1 MLGTRNTRRKV
12 GQDAIALLKKDHEKV
27 KGLLNKLARSKD
39 RDTQRNIF
47 AQIDNDLQMHTRIEE
62 EIFYPAF
69 RAAVKDKSQTR
80 LYFEAVEEHHVVDLV
95 LPEMRT
101 SRLSKEIFLAK
112 AKVLKDVVQHHIEEE
127 ENEMFPKARKAL
139 GSQQLEDLAIRM
151 QRRKNQLSVG
161 MWDQSLEILNP
172 FVSRT
177 LKTSSRQ
184 NTGRTASKR
193 RAA

>member
-1 MLGTRNTRRKV
+1 MPGTRRTQKNV

-27 KGLLNKLARSKD
+27 KGLLRKLEKSRD
-39 RDTQRNIF
+39 RDKQRNIF

-69 RAAVKDKSQTR
+69 KTAVNRSESN
-80 LYFEAVEEHHVVDLV
+80 LYFEAVEEHHVVEMV

-101 SRLSKEIFLAK
+101 SRLSTEIFAAK
-112 AKVLKDVVQHHIEEE
+112 AKVLKDLVEHHIEEE
-127 ENEMFPKARKAL
+127 ESQMFPKARKAL
-139 GSQQLEDLAIRM
+139 GSRQLTDLGVRM
-151 QRRKNQLSVG
+151 QRRKDQLAVG

-172 FVSRT
+172 FASPS
-177 LKTSSRQ
+177 LKTATFR
-184 NTGRTASKR
+184 NTGRSAVKK